1 METETITGI
10 GARLRDGRTTA
21 RTLASG
27 CLAAIAARNDELRAF
42 TLVRAKA
49 ALAEARGA
57 DEALA
62 DGEDRGPLHGIPI
75 ALKDLIDL
83 EGVPTT
89 AATRPLFTNV
99 ARADAPI
106 VTRLREADAVIVGKC
121 NLHELAFGT
130 TGDESAFGAMRN
142 PHDGGRSAG
151 GSSGGSAIAVATGMA
166 VASIGSDTGGSIRIP
181 ASACG
186 VIGLKPTHGEVSA
199 EGVVP
204 LAPSLDHVGP
214 IARTVEDAAAVYRI
228 IRDAGPDAS
237 TTGFLPAPPPQ
248 QPRFGIPR
256 RYFFDVIDPA
266 VRAAFDAAVA
276 RLEAEGVRVGTT
288 EIAHAEETPEVYA
301 HTQRPEAFRCHAE
314 LLERHGEELSP
325 GVRERFAAGRNVSS
339 ADYARARERR
349 AVLTAAVDAA
359 LDDCDALLLPTLPI
373 VPPRLGAETVDLNG
387 RAESVRAL
395 MLRLTQLFD
404 VTGHPAISIPCRVA
418 GGLPAGMQLVGR
430 RGETDPL
437 LAVAAAWETVIRG

>member
-1 METETITGI
+1 MQTETIAGI
-10 GARLRDGRTTA
+10 GARLRDGRTTS
-21 RTLASG
+21 RTLARD

-42 TLVRAKA
+42 ILVRAEA

-83 EGVPTT
+83 AGVPTT
-89 AATRPLFTNV
+89 AAARPLLANV

-142 PHDGGRSAG
+142 PHDGARSAG

-186 VIGLKPTHGEVSA
+186 VVGLKPTHGEVSA

-214 IARTVEDAAAVYRI
+214 IARTVEDAAVVYRI
-228 IRDAGPDAS
+228 IRDAGAHDGAPEA
-237 TTGFLPAPPPQ
+237 PAE
-248 QPRFGIPR
+248 PRLGVPR
-256 RYFFDVIDPA
+256 RYFLDLIDPA
-266 VRAAFDAAVA
+266 VQAAFDAAVI
-276 RLEAEGVRVGTT
+276 RLEAAGCRIDPAD
-288 EIAHAEETPEVYA
+288 IAHAEETPEVYA
-301 HTQRPEAFRCHAE
+301 RTQRPEAFRRHAA
-314 LLERHGEELSP
+314 LLARHAGELSP
-325 GVRERFAAGRNVSS
+325 DVRERFASGRNLSGD
-339 ADYARARERR
+339 DYAHAQERR
-349 AVLTAAVDAA
+349 AVLTAAVDGA
-359 LDDCDALLLPTLPI
+359 LDARDALLLPTLPI
-373 VPPRLGAETVDLNG
+373 VPPLLGAETVDLNG

-404 VTGHPAISIPCRVA
+404 VTGHPAISIPCGLA
-418 GGLPAGMQLVGR
+418 GGLPAGVQLVGR
-430 RGETDPL
+430 RGATDRL
-437 LAVAAAWETVIRG
+437 LALAAAWEPVIRGYR

>member
-1 METETITGI
+1 MQLETIAGI
-10 GARLRDGRTTA
+10 GAALRTGRKTATT
-21 RTLASG
+21 LLNDS
-27 CLAAIAARNDELRAF
+27 LAAIAARNDDLHAF
-42 TLVRAKA
+42 ILVRVEA

-62 DGEDRGPLHGIPI
+62 DGEDRGPLQGIPI

-89 AATRPLFTNV
+89 AASRPLLANV

-130 TGDESAFGAMRN
+130 TGEESAFGAMRN
-142 PHDGGRSAG
+142 PHDRERSAG

-186 VIGLKPTHGEVSA
+186 VVGLKPTHGEVSV

-214 IARTVEDAAAVYRI
+214 IARTVEDAALVYRI
-228 IRDAGPDAS
+228 IRDPGGNDDIPEA
-237 TTGFLPAPPPQ
+237 PAQ
-248 QPRFGIPR
+248 FRLGIPR
-256 RYFFDVIDPA
+256 RYFFDLIDPA
-266 VRAAFDAAVA
+266 VQAAFDAAVA
-276 RLEAEGVRVGTT
+276 RLAAGGVSVGLANV
-288 EIAHAEETPEVYA
+288 AHAEETPEVYA
-301 HTQRPEAFRCHAE
+301 CTQRPEAFRCHAE
-314 LLERHGEELSP
+314 LLAQHAGELSP
-325 GVRERFAAGRNVSS
+325 GVRERFVSGRSIS
-339 ADYARARERR
+339 RDDYARAQERR
-349 AVLTAAVDAA
+349 TVLTAAVDAA
-359 LDDCDALLLPTLPI
+359 LGGCDALLLPTLPI
-373 VPPRLGAETVDLNG
+373 VPPLIGAETVDLNG
-387 RAESVRAL
+387 KREPVRPL

-404 VTGHPAISIPCRVA
+404 VTGHPAISVPCGVA
-418 GGLPAGMQLVGR
+418 GGLPAGIQLVGR
-430 RGETDPL
+430 RGETDQL
-437 LAVAAAWETVIRG
+437 LAVAAALEAVIRG